1 MWTSLRLFALVV
13 LSAGPLFAQVTSPPL
28 VTDRPDFT
36 ESASAVAPGHLQLEA
51 GYTFTHSD
59 DVDEHTLGEL
69 LFRIGL
75 WDGIE
80 GRIGVNSIAWVD
92 DGDEAGIE
100 DPSLGLKAVLATAQG
115 GRPAIAILI
124 GSTVPIGDDDIGED
138 DWQPGVTGAF
148 AWDLSDRLG
157 LGVNVGYTYASE
169 DDERFDQG
177 SASLALGI
185 GLTERTGAYVEAFT
199 IFPAGDST
207 GDDVTLDGGV
217 TYLVHD
223 SFQLDARVGVG
234 LTDDAP
240 DVFVGFGVAR
250 RW

>member
-1 MWTSLRLFALVV
+1 LALVV
-13 LSAGPLFAQVTSPPL
+13 LSAGPLSAQVTSSPL

-36 ESASAVAPGHLQLEA
+36 ESASAVAPGHVQLET
-51 GYTFTHSD
+51 GYTFTHVD
-59 DVDEHTLGEL
+59 DVGEHTLGEL

-75 WDGIE
+75 SDRIE
-80 GRIGVNSIAWVD
+80 GRIGLNSIAWVD

-100 DPSLGLKAVLATAQG
+100 DPSLGLKAVLATARD
-115 GRPAIAILI
+115 GRPAVAILV
-124 GSTVPIGDDDIGED
+124 GSTVPIGDNDIGED
-138 DWQPGVTGAF
+138 DWQPGITGAF
-148 AWDLSDRLG
+148 AWDLSDRFG
-157 LGVNVGYTYASE
+157 LGANVGYTYASE

-199 IFPAGDST
+199 IFPAGDDT
-207 GDDVTLDGGV
+207 DDDVTLNGGI

-223 SFQLDARVGVG
+223 SFQLDARVGAG